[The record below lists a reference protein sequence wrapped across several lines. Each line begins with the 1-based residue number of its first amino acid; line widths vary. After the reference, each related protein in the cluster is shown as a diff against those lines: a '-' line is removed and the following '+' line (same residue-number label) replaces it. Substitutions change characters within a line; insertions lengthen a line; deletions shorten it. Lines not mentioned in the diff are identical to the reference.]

1 MIHIWLPTQHAA
13 LRLWQQT
20 TQTWQTADN
29 WQTLATLANLQTTQ
43 SAKLQACLYFPS
55 VSLLT
60 IQPTLS
66 ASQLNTLGDTGRRYL
81 FEDISIGSVEDLQV
95 KIQPTSTNS
104 ELPALFGL
112 HAADIHSWI
121 NAASLAGIEI
131 IALLPDFLLLPTID
145 PRIDTRMDTSIATST
160 NARATETRTAETRVT
175 PTTSAVYYQDAD
187 TQLLKLHTYH
197 GMAVSFLPLVL
208 TKLPMLETLYLTGFH
223 DETVAQQLTSMPN
236 LSIASSELLP
246 TPIKDPIRH
255 FFNFA
260 TIKGKTTLAPYA
272 KVIALVTVC
281 ALLTAFMVDALRWY
295 YYNQAQKQAA
305 ILLAQQYT
313 QWFPNEPL
321 SSKLTLQRQLS
332 GKLTTQQSATP
343 NVLQILSSIQ
353 PVLQQYQLTAKQLN
367 FQNNHLQLQLLS
379 SSADSLNKAVNDMVN
394 KGIKAKLGSVDA
406 AIPAAMSSNTAS
418 AVSSAVAPTSA
429 GSALA
434 MIDIELAD

>member
-20 TQTWQTADN
+20 TQTWQTADD

-66 ASQLNTLGDTGRRYL
+66 ASQLNALGDTGRRYL

-95 KIQPTSTNS
+95 KIQPTATNS

-121 NAASLAGIEI
+121 NAAALAGIEI
-131 IALLPDFLLLPTID
+131 VALVPDFLLLPTID
-145 PRIDTRMDTSIATST
+145 NRIDTRMDTSIAT
-160 NARATETRTAETRVT
+160 
-175 PTTSAVYYQDAD
+175 TSAVYYQDTD

-223 DETVAQQLTSMPN
+223 DETVIQQLASMPN
-236 LSIASSELLP
+236 LSVESSELLP
-246 TPIKDPIRH
+246 TPIKDPVRH

-272 KVIALVTVC
+272 KVIVLVSVC
-281 ALLTAFMVDALRWY
+281 ALLTTFAVDALRWY
-295 YYNQAQKQAA
+295 YYNQAQKQAST
-305 ILLAQQYT
+305 LLAQQYA

-321 SSKLTLQRQLS
+321 NSKLTLQRQLS

-343 NVLQILSSIQ
+343 NVLQTLSSIQ
-353 PVLQQYQLTAKQLN
+353 PILQQYQLTAKQLN

-379 SSADSLNKAVNDMVN
+379 SSNDSLNKAVNDMVN

-406 AIPAAMSSNTAS
+406 AMPAAMSSNTAS
-418 AVSSAVAPTSA
+418 AVSSAVVPNSA

>member
-20 TQTWQTADN
+20 TQTWQTADD

-55 VSLLT
+55 VNLLT
-60 IQPTLS
+60 IQPTLT
-66 ASQLNTLGDTGRRYL
+66 ASQLNALGDTGRRYL

-95 KIQPTSTNS
+95 KIQPAVTNS

-131 IALLPDFLLLPTID
+131 VALLPDFLLLPTID
-145 PRIDTRMDTSIATST
+145 TRIDTSMNT
-160 NARATETRTAETRVT
+160 RAIS
-175 PTTSAVYYQDAD
+175 TTSAVYYQDAD
-187 TQLLKLHTYH
+187 TQLLKLNTYH

-223 DETVAQQLTSMPN
+223 DETVAQQLASMPN
-236 LSIASSELLP
+236 LSIESSELLP
-246 TPIKDPIRH
+246 TPIKDPVRH

-272 KVIALVTVC
+272 KVIALITVC
-281 ALLTAFMVDALRWY
+281 ALLTAFVVDALRWY

-305 ILLAQQYT
+305 TLLAQQYA

-321 SSKLTLQRQLS
+321 NSKLTLQRQLS

-343 NVLQILSSIQ
+343 NVLQTLSSIQ

-406 AIPAAMSSNTAS
+406 AMPAAMPSNTAS

>member
-20 TQTWQTADN
+20 TQTWQTADD

-55 VSLLT
+55 VNLLT

-66 ASQLNTLGDTGRRYL
+66 ASQLNALGDTGRRYL

-95 KIQPTSTNS
+95 KIQPAVTNS

-131 IALLPDFLLLPTID
+131 VALVPDFLLLPTID
-145 PRIDTRMDTSIATST
+145 TSMNTRAI
-160 NARATETRTAETRVT
+160 
-175 PTTSAVYYQDAD
+175 PITSAVYYQDAD

-223 DETVAQQLTSMPN
+223 DETVAQQLASMPN
-236 LSIASSELLP
+236 LSIESSELLP
-246 TPIKDPIRH
+246 TPIKDPVRH

-281 ALLTAFMVDALRWY
+281 ALLTAFVVDALRWY

-305 ILLAQQYT
+305 TLLAQQYA

-332 GKLTTQQSATP
+332 GKLTTQQSVTP
-343 NVLQILSSIQ
+343 NVLQTLSSIQ

-434 MIDIELAD
+434 MIDIELAE

>member
-1 MIHIWLPTQHAA
+1 VIHIWLPTQHAA

-55 VSLLT
+55 VNLLT

-66 ASQLNTLGDTGRRYL
+66 ASQLNALGDAGRRYL

-95 KIQPTSTNS
+95 KIQPTATNS

-145 PRIDTRMDTSIATST
+145 NRIDTSMNTRD
-160 NARATETRTAETRVT
+160 TETRAT

-223 DETVAQQLTSMPN
+223 DETVAQQLASMPN
-236 LSIASSELLP
+236 LSIESSELLP
-246 TPIKDPIRH
+246 TPIKDPVRH

-281 ALLTAFMVDALRWY
+281 ALLTAFVVDALRWY

-305 ILLAQQYT
+305 TLLAQQYA

-321 SSKLTLQRQLS
+321 NSKLTLQRQLS

-343 NVLQILSSIQ
+343 NVLQTLSSIQ

-379 SSADSLNKAVNDMVN
+379 SSNDSLNKAVNDMVN

>member
-55 VSLLT
+55 VNLLT

-66 ASQLNTLGDTGRRYL
+66 ASQLNALGDAGRRYL

-95 KIQPTSTNS
+95 KIQPTTTNS

-131 IALLPDFLLLPTID
+131 IALVPDFLLLPTID
-145 PRIDTRMDTSIATST
+145 PRIDTSIATST
-160 NARATETRTAETRVT
+160 NAKATETRA
-175 PTTSAVYYQDAD
+175 TTSAVYYQDAD

-223 DETVAQQLTSMPN
+223 DETVAQQLASMPN
-236 LSIASSELLP
+236 LSIESSELLP
-246 TPIKDPIRH
+246 TPIKDPVRH

-281 ALLTAFMVDALRWY
+281 ALLTAFVVDALRWY

-305 ILLAQQYT
+305 TLLAQQYA

-321 SSKLTLQRQLS
+321 NSKLTLQRQLS

-343 NVLQILSSIQ
+343 NVLQTLSSIQ

-406 AIPAAMSSNTAS
+406 AMPAAMSSNTAS

>member
-20 TQTWQTADN
+20 TQTWQTADD

-55 VSLLT
+55 VNLLT
-60 IQPTLS
+60 IQPTLT
-66 ASQLNTLGDTGRRYL
+66 ASQLNALGDTGRRYL

-95 KIQPTSTNS
+95 KIQPTATNS

-145 PRIDTRMDTSIATST
+145 TKNIDTRIDTSIATST
-160 NARATETRTAETRVT
+160 NTKATETRA
-175 PTTSAVYYQDAD
+175 TTSAVYYQDAD

-208 TKLPMLETLYLTGFH
+208 TKLSMLETLYLTGFH
-223 DETVAQQLTSMPN
+223 DETVAQQLASMPN

-246 TPIKDPIRH
+246 TPIKDPVRH

-272 KVIALVTVC
+272 KVITLVTIC
-281 ALLTAFMVDALRWY
+281 ALLTAFAVDALRWY
-295 YYNQAQKQAA
+295 YYNQAQKQAST
-305 ILLAQQYT
+305 LLAQQYA

-343 NVLQILSSIQ
+343 SVLQTLSSIQ

>member
-20 TQTWQTADN
+20 TQTWQTADD

-66 ASQLNTLGDTGRRYL
+66 ASQLNALGDTGRRYL

-95 KIQPTSTNS
+95 KIQPTATNS

-121 NAASLAGIEI
+121 NAAALAGIEI
-131 IALLPDFLLLPTID
+131 VALLPDFLLLPTID
-145 PRIDTRMDTSIATST
+145 NRIDNRIDTSMNT
-160 NARATETRTAETRVT
+160 RAI
-175 PTTSAVYYQDAD
+175 PTTSAVYYQDTD

-223 DETVAQQLTSMPN
+223 DETVAQQLASMPN

-246 TPIKDPIRH
+246 TPIKDPVRH

-272 KVIALVTVC
+272 KVIALVSVC
-281 ALLTAFMVDALRWY
+281 ALITAFAVDALRWY

-305 ILLAQQYT
+305 TLLAQQYA

-321 SSKLTLQRQLS
+321 NSKLTLQRQLS

-343 NVLQILSSIQ
+343 NVLQTLSSIQ

-379 SSADSLNKAVNDMVN
+379 SSNDSLNKAVNDMVN

-418 AVSSAVAPTSA
+418 AVPSAVAPTSA

>member
-20 TQTWQTADN
+20 TQTWQTAGD

-66 ASQLNTLGDTGRRYL
+66 ASQLNALGDTGRRYL

-95 KIQPTSTNS
+95 KIQPTATNS

-131 IALLPDFLLLPTID
+131 IALVPDFLLLPTID
-145 PRIDTRMDTSIATST
+145 TRIDTKMDTRIATST
-160 NARATETRTAETRVT
+160 NTRATETRATETRA
-175 PTTSAVYYQDAD
+175 TTSAVYYQDAD

-208 TKLPMLETLYLTGFH
+208 TKLPMLETLYLMGFH
-223 DETVAQQLTSMPN
+223 DETVAQQLASMPN

-246 TPIKDPIRH
+246 TPIKDPVRH

-272 KVIALVTVC
+272 KVITLVTIC
-281 ALLTAFMVDALRWY
+281 ALLTAFVVDALRWY

-305 ILLAQQYT
+305 TLLAQQYA

-343 NVLQILSSIQ
+343 SVLQTLSSIQ

-406 AIPAAMSSNTAS
+406 AMPAAMSSNTAS

>member
-20 TQTWQTADN
+20 TQTWQTADD

-55 VSLLT
+55 VNLLT
-60 IQPTLS
+60 IQPTLT
-66 ASQLNTLGDTGRRYL
+66 ASQLNALGDTGRRYL

-95 KIQPTSTNS
+95 KIQPTTTNS

-131 IALLPDFLLLPTID
+131 IALVPDFLLLPTID
-145 PRIDTRMDTSIATST
+145 PRIDTSIATST
-160 NARATETRTAETRVT
+160 NAKATETRA
-175 PTTSAVYYQDAD
+175 TTSAVYYQDAD

-223 DETVAQQLTSMPN
+223 DETVAQQLASMPN

-246 TPIKDPIRH
+246 TPIKDPVRH

-281 ALLTAFMVDALRWY
+281 ALLTAFVVDALRWY

-305 ILLAQQYT
+305 TLLAQQYA

-343 NVLQILSSIQ
+343 SVLETLSSIQ

-379 SSADSLNKAVNDMVN
+379 SSNDSLNKAVNDMVN

-429 GSALA
+429 GSTLA
-434 MIDIELAD
+434 MIDIELAE

>member
-20 TQTWQTADN
+20 TQTWQTADD

-66 ASQLNTLGDTGRRYL
+66 ASQLNALGDTGRRYL

-95 KIQPTSTNS
+95 KIQPTVSNS

-131 IALLPDFLLLPTID
+131 VALLPDFLLLPTID
-145 PRIDTRMDTSIATST
+145 TRIDTRIDTSIATST
-160 NARATETRTAETRVT
+160 NTKVIETRAT

-223 DETVAQQLTSMPN
+223 DETVAQQLASMPN
-236 LSIASSELLP
+236 LSIESSELLP
-246 TPIKDPIRH
+246 TPIKDPVRH

-272 KVIALVTVC
+272 KVIALVIVC
-281 ALLTAFMVDALRWY
+281 ALLTAFVVDALRWY

-305 ILLAQQYT
+305 TLLAQQYA

-343 NVLQILSSIQ
+343 SVLQILSSIQ

-406 AIPAAMSSNTAS
+406 AIPAAMPSNTAS
-418 AVSSAVAPTSA
+418 AVSSAVAPTST

>member
-20 TQTWQTADN
+20 TQTWQTADD

-66 ASQLNTLGDTGRRYL
+66 ASQLNALGDTGRRYL

-95 KIQPTSTNS
+95 KIQPTVSNS

-112 HAADIHSWI
+112 HAADVHSWI

-131 IALLPDFLLLPTID
+131 VALLPDFLLLPTID
-145 PRIDTRMDTSIATST
+145 TKNIDTRIDTSIATST
-160 NARATETRTAETRVT
+160 NTKVTETRA
-175 PTTSAVYYQDAD
+175 TTSAVYYQDAD

-223 DETVAQQLTSMPN
+223 DETIAQQLASMPN
-236 LSIASSELLP
+236 LSIAPSELLP
-246 TPIKDPIRH
+246 TPIKDPVRH

-281 ALLTAFMVDALRWY
+281 ALLTAFVVDALRWY

-305 ILLAQQYT
+305 TLLAQQYA

-343 NVLQILSSIQ
+343 SVLQTLSSIQ

-406 AIPAAMSSNTAS
+406 AMPAAMSSNTAGAASS
-418 AVSSAVAPTSA
+418 AVAVAPTSA

-434 MIDIELAD
+434 MIDIELVD

>member
-20 TQTWQTADN
+20 TQTWQTADD

-66 ASQLNTLGDTGRRYL
+66 ASQLNALGDTGRRYL

-95 KIQPTSTNS
+95 KIQPTATNS

-145 PRIDTRMDTSIATST
+145 TRIDTSIATST
-160 NARATETRTAETRVT
+160 NTKATETRA
-175 PTTSAVYYQDAD
+175 TTSAVYYQDAD

-223 DETVAQQLTSMPN
+223 DETVAQQLASMPN
-236 LSIASSELLP
+236 LSIESSELLP
-246 TPIKDPIRH
+246 TPIKDPVRH

-272 KVIALVTVC
+272 KVITLVTIC
-281 ALLTAFMVDALRWY
+281 ALLTAFVVDALRWY
-295 YYNQAQKQAA
+295 YYNQAQKQAST
-305 ILLAQQYT
+305 LLAQQYA

-343 NVLQILSSIQ
+343 NVLQTLSSIQ
-353 PVLQQYQLTAKQLN
+353 PVLQQYQLTAKQLS

-379 SSADSLNKAVNDMVN
+379 SSTDSLNKAVNDMVN

-406 AIPAAMSSNTAS
+406 AIPTAMSSNTAS
-418 AVSSAVAPTSA
+418 AVSSAVALTSA

>member
-55 VSLLT
+55 VNLLT
-60 IQPTLS
+60 IQPTLT
-66 ASQLNTLGDTGRRYL
+66 ASQLNALGDTGRRYL

-95 KIQPTSTNS
+95 KIQPAVTNS

-121 NAASLAGIEI
+121 NAASLAGIET
-131 IALLPDFLLLPTID
+131 IALVPDFLLLPSI
-145 PRIDTRMDTSIATST
+145 DTSINTST
-160 NARATETRTAETRVT
+160 NMRNAETRAT

-208 TKLPMLETLYLTGFH
+208 TKLPMLETLYLTGLH
-223 DETVAQQLTSMPN
+223 DETVAQQLASMPN

-246 TPIKDPIRH
+246 TPIKDPVRH

-281 ALLTAFMVDALRWY
+281 ALLTAFVVDALRWY

-305 ILLAQQYT
+305 TLLAQQYA

-332 GKLTTQQSATP
+332 SKLTTQQSATP
-343 NVLQILSSIQ
+343 NLLQTLSSIQ

-406 AIPAAMSSNTAS
+406 AMPAAMSSNTAS

>member
-20 TQTWQTADN
+20 TQTWQTADD

-66 ASQLNTLGDTGRRYL
+66 ASQLNALGDTGRRYL

-95 KIQPTSTNS
+95 KIQPTATNS

-121 NAASLAGIEI
+121 NAAALAGIEI
-131 IALLPDFLLLPTID
+131 VALLPDFLLLPTID
-145 PRIDTRMDTSIATST
+145 NRIDTRIDTSMNT
-160 NARATETRTAETRVT
+160 TAI
-175 PTTSAVYYQDAD
+175 PTTSAVYYQDTD

-223 DETVAQQLTSMPN
+223 DETVIQQLASMPN
-236 LSIASSELLP
+236 LSVESSELLP
-246 TPIKDPIRH
+246 TPIKDPVRH

-272 KVIALVTVC
+272 KVIVLVSVC
-281 ALLTAFMVDALRWY
+281 ALLTTFAVDALRWY

-305 ILLAQQYT
+305 TLLAQQYA

-321 SSKLTLQRQLS
+321 NSKLTLQRQLS

-343 NVLQILSSIQ
+343 NVLQTLSSIQ
-353 PVLQQYQLTAKQLN
+353 PILQQYQLTAKQLN

-379 SSADSLNKAVNDMVN
+379 SSNDSLNKAVNDMVN

-406 AIPAAMSSNTAS
+406 AMPAAMSSNTAS
-418 AVSSAVAPTSA
+418 AVSSAVAPNSA

>member
-20 TQTWQTADN
+20 TQTWQSADD

-55 VSLLT
+55 VNLLT
-60 IQPTLS
+60 IQPTLT
-66 ASQLNTLGDTGRRYL
+66 ASQLNALGDTGRRYL

-95 KIQPTSTNS
+95 KIQPTVSNS

-112 HAADIHSWI
+112 HAADVHSWI

-131 IALLPDFLLLPTID
+131 VALLPDFLLLPTID
-145 PRIDTRMDTSIATST
+145 TRIDTSIATST
-160 NARATETRTAETRVT
+160 NTKVTETRA
-175 PTTSAVYYQDAD
+175 TTSAVYYQDAD

-223 DETVAQQLTSMPN
+223 DETVAQQLASMPN
-236 LSIASSELLP
+236 LSIESSELLP
-246 TPIKDPIRH
+246 TPIKDPVRH

-281 ALLTAFMVDALRWY
+281 ALLTAFVVDALRWY

-305 ILLAQQYT
+305 TLLAQQYA

-343 NVLQILSSIQ
+343 NVLQTLSSIQ

-406 AIPAAMSSNTAS
+406 AIPAAMSSNTAG

-434 MIDIELAD
+434 MIDIELVD

>member
-20 TQTWQTADN
+20 TQTWQTADD

-66 ASQLNTLGDTGRRYL
+66 ASQLNALGDTGRRYL

-95 KIQPTSTNS
+95 KIQPTATNS

-112 HAADIHSWI
+112 HAADMHSWI
-121 NAASLAGIEI
+121 NAAALAGIEI
-131 IALLPDFLLLPTID
+131 VALLPDFLLLPTID
-145 PRIDTRMDTSIATST
+145 NRIDTSMNT
-160 NARATETRTAETRVT
+160 RAI
-175 PTTSAVYYQDAD
+175 PTTSAVYYQDTD

-208 TKLPMLETLYLTGFH
+208 TKLSMLETLYLTGFH
-223 DETVAQQLTSMPN
+223 DETVIQQLASMPN
-236 LSIASSELLP
+236 LSVESSELLP
-246 TPIKDPIRH
+246 TPIKDPVRH

-272 KVIALVTVC
+272 KVIALVSVC
-281 ALLTAFMVDALRWY
+281 ALLTAFVVDALRWY

-305 ILLAQQYT
+305 TLLAQQYA

-321 SSKLTLQRQLS
+321 NSKLTLQRQLS

-343 NVLQILSSIQ
+343 NVLQTLSSIQ

-379 SSADSLNKAVNDMVN
+379 SSNDSLNKAVNDMVN

-418 AVSSAVAPTSA
+418 AFSSAVAPTSA

>member
-20 TQTWQTADN
+20 TQTWQTADD

-55 VSLLT
+55 VNLLT

-66 ASQLNTLGDTGRRYL
+66 ASQLNALGDTGRRYL

-95 KIQPTSTNS
+95 KIQPTATNS

-112 HAADIHSWI
+112 HAADVHSWI
-121 NAASLAGIEI
+121 NAAALAGIEI
-131 IALLPDFLLLPTID
+131 VALVPDFLLLPTID
-145 PRIDTRMDTSIATST
+145 NRIDTSMNT
-160 NARATETRTAETRVT
+160 RAI
-175 PTTSAVYYQDAD
+175 PTTSAVYYQDTD

-223 DETVAQQLTSMPN
+223 DETVAQQLASMPN

-246 TPIKDPIRH
+246 TPIQDPVRH

-272 KVIALVTVC
+272 KVIALVSVC
-281 ALLTAFMVDALRWY
+281 ALLTAFAVDALRWY
-295 YYNQAQKQAA
+295 YYNQAQKQAST
-305 ILLAQQYT
+305 LLAQQYA

-343 NVLQILSSIQ
+343 NLLQTLSSIQ

-406 AIPAAMSSNTAS
+406 AMPAAMSSNTAS
-418 AVSSAVAPTSA
+418 AVSSALAPTSA

>member
-20 TQTWQTADN
+20 TQTWQTADD
-29 WQTLATLANLQTTQ
+29 WQTLATLANPQTTQ

-66 ASQLNTLGDTGRRYL
+66 ASQLNALGDTGRRYL

-95 KIQPTSTNS
+95 KIQPTATNS

-145 PRIDTRMDTSIATST
+145 TRIDTSIATST
-160 NARATETRTAETRVT
+160 NTKATETRA
-175 PTTSAVYYQDAD
+175 TTSAVYYQDAD

-223 DETVAQQLTSMPN
+223 DETVAQQLASMPN

-246 TPIKDPIRH
+246 TPIKDPVRH

-272 KVIALVTVC
+272 KVIALVSVC
-281 ALLTAFMVDALRWY
+281 ALLTAFAVDALRWY
-295 YYNQAQKQAA
+295 YYNQAQKQAST
-305 ILLAQQYT
+305 LLAQQYA

-343 NVLQILSSIQ
+343 NVLQTLSSIQ
-353 PVLQQYQLTAKQLN
+353 PVLQQYQLTAKQLS

-379 SSADSLNKAVNDMVN
+379 SSTDSLNKAVNDMVN

-406 AIPAAMSSNTAS
+406 AIPTAMSSNTAS
-418 AVSSAVAPTSA
+418 AVSSAVALTSA

>member
-20 TQTWQTADN
+20 TQTWQTADD

-55 VSLLT
+55 VNLLT

-66 ASQLNTLGDTGRRYL
+66 ASQLNALGDTGRRYL

-95 KIQPTSTNS
+95 KIQPTATNS

-112 HAADIHSWI
+112 HAADMHSWI
-121 NAASLAGIEI
+121 NAAALAGIEI
-131 IALLPDFLLLPTID
+131 VALLPDFLLLPTID
-145 PRIDTRMDTSIATST
+145 TSMNTRAI
-160 NARATETRTAETRVT
+160 

-223 DETVAQQLTSMPN
+223 DETVAQQLASMPN

-246 TPIKDPIRH
+246 TPIKDPVRH

-281 ALLTAFMVDALRWY
+281 ALLTAFVVDALRWY

-305 ILLAQQYT
+305 TLLAQQYA

-321 SSKLTLQRQLS
+321 SSKLTLRRQLS

-343 NVLQILSSIQ
+343 SVLQTLSSIQ

-406 AIPAAMSSNTAS
+406 AIPAAMPSNTAS
-418 AVSSAVAPTSA
+418 AVSSAVAPTST

>member
-20 TQTWQTADN
+20 TQTWQTADD

-55 VSLLT
+55 VNLLT
-60 IQPTLS
+60 IQPTLT
-66 ASQLNTLGDTGRRYL
+66 ASQLNALGDTGRRYL

-95 KIQPTSTNS
+95 KIQPAVTNS

-131 IALLPDFLLLPTID
+131 IALVPDFLLLPTID
-145 PRIDTRMDTSIATST
+145 TRIDTKMDTRIATST
-160 NARATETRTAETRVT
+160 NTRATETRA
-175 PTTSAVYYQDAD
+175 TTSAVYYQDAD

-208 TKLPMLETLYLTGFH
+208 TKLPMLETLYLMGFH
-223 DETVAQQLTSMPN
+223 DETVAQQLASMPN

-246 TPIKDPIRH
+246 TPIKDPVRH

-272 KVIALVTVC
+272 KVIALITVC

-343 NVLQILSSIQ
+343 NLLQTLSSIQ

-429 GSALA
+429 GSTLA
-434 MIDIELAD
+434 MIDIELAE

>member
-55 VSLLT
+55 VNLLT

-66 ASQLNTLGDTGRRYL
+66 ASQLNALGDAGRRYL

-95 KIQPTSTNS
+95 KIQPTTTNS

-145 PRIDTRMDTSIATST
+145 NRIDTSMNTRD
-160 NARATETRTAETRVT
+160 TETRAT

-223 DETVAQQLTSMPN
+223 DKTVAQQLASMPN
-236 LSIASSELLP
+236 LSIGSSELLP
-246 TPIKDPIRH
+246 TPIKDPVRH

-281 ALLTAFMVDALRWY
+281 ALLTAFVVDALRWY

-305 ILLAQQYT
+305 TLLAQQYA

-343 NVLQILSSIQ
+343 SVLQTLSSIQ

-379 SSADSLNKAVNDMVN
+379 SSADSLSKAVNEMVN

-406 AIPAAMSSNTAS
+406 AMPAAMSSNTAS
-418 AVSSAVAPTSA
+418 AVSSALAPTSA

-434 MIDIELAD
+434 MIDIELAE

>member
-1 MIHIWLPTQHAA
+1 VIHIWLPTQHAA

-20 TQTWQTADN
+20 TQTWQAADD

-43 SAKLQACLYFPS
+43 SAKLQACLYFSS

-60 IQPTLS
+60 IQPTLT
-66 ASQLNTLGDTGRRYL
+66 ASQLNALGDTGRRYL

-95 KIQPTSTNS
+95 KIQPAVSNS

-131 IALLPDFLLLPTID
+131 VALLPDFLLLPTID
-145 PRIDTRMDTSIATST
+145 TSI
-160 NARATETRTAETRVT
+160 NNRAIS
-175 PTTSAVYYQDAD
+175 TTSAVYYQDAD

-208 TKLPMLETLYLTGFH
+208 TKLPMLETLYLTGSD
-223 DETVAQQLTSMPN
+223 DETVAQQLASMPN
-236 LSIASSELLP
+236 LSIESSELLP
-246 TPIKDPIRH
+246 TPIKDPVRH

-281 ALLTAFMVDALRWY
+281 ALLTAFVVDALRWY

-305 ILLAQQYT
+305 TLLAQQYA

-343 NVLQILSSIQ
+343 NLLQTLSSIQ

>member
-20 TQTWQTADN
+20 TQTWQTADD

-66 ASQLNTLGDTGRRYL
+66 ASQLNALGDTGRRYL

-95 KIQPTSTNS
+95 KIQPTATNS

-112 HAADIHSWI
+112 HAADMHSWI
-121 NAASLAGIEI
+121 NAAALAGIEI
-131 IALLPDFLLLPTID
+131 VALLPDFLLLPTID
-145 PRIDTRMDTSIATST
+145 NRIDTSMNT
-160 NARATETRTAETRVT
+160 RAI
-175 PTTSAVYYQDAD
+175 PTTSAVYYQDTE

-223 DETVAQQLTSMPN
+223 DETVIQQLASMPN
-236 LSIASSELLP
+236 LSVESSELLP
-246 TPIKDPIRH
+246 TPIKDPVRH

-260 TIKGKTTLAPYA
+260 TVKGKTTLAPYT
-272 KVIALVTVC
+272 KVIVLVSVC
-281 ALLTAFMVDALRWY
+281 ALLTAFAVDALRWY

-305 ILLAQQYT
+305 TLLAQQYA

-321 SSKLTLQRQLS
+321 NSKLTLQRQLS

-343 NVLQILSSIQ
+343 NVLQTLSSIQ

-379 SSADSLNKAVNDMVN
+379 SSNDSLNKAVNDMVN

-418 AVSSAVAPTSA
+418 AVSSAVAPNSA

>member
-95 KIQPTSTNS
+95 KIQPTATNS

-131 IALLPDFLLLPTID
+131 VALLPDFLLLPTID
-145 PRIDTRMDTSIATST
+145 TSMNTRAIS
-160 NARATETRTAETRVT
+160 
-175 PTTSAVYYQDAD
+175 TTSAVYYQDAD

-223 DETVAQQLTSMPN
+223 DETVAQQLASMPN

-246 TPIKDPIRH
+246 TPIKDPVRH

-272 KVIALVTVC
+272 KVIALITVC

-305 ILLAQQYT
+305 TLLAQQYA

-343 NVLQILSSIQ
+343 NVLQTLSSIQ

-434 MIDIELAD
+434 MIDIELAE

>member
-20 TQTWQTADN
+20 TQTWQTADD
-29 WQTLATLANLQTTQ
+29 WQTLATLANLQTIQ

-66 ASQLNTLGDTGRRYL
+66 ASQLNALGDTGRRYL

-95 KIQPTSTNS
+95 KIQPTATNS

-131 IALLPDFLLLPTID
+131 VALVPDFLLLPTID
-145 PRIDTRMDTSIATST
+145 TSMNTRAI
-160 NARATETRTAETRVT
+160 

-223 DETVAQQLTSMPN
+223 DEIVAQQLARMPN
-236 LSIASSELLP
+236 LSIVSSELLP
-246 TPIKDPIRH
+246 TPIKDPVRH

-272 KVIALVTVC
+272 KVIALVSVC
-281 ALLTAFMVDALRWY
+281 ALLTAFVVDALRWY
-295 YYNQAQKQAA
+295 YYHQAQKQAST
-305 ILLAQQYT
+305 LLAQQYA

-343 NVLQILSSIQ
+343 NLLHTLSSVQ

-379 SSADSLNKAVNDMVN
+379 SSNDSLNKAVNEMVN

-406 AIPAAMSSNTAS
+406 AMPAAISSNTAS

-434 MIDIELAD
+434 MIDIALAD

>member
-20 TQTWQTADN
+20 TQTWQTADD

-66 ASQLNTLGDTGRRYL
+66 ASQLNALGDTGRRYL

-95 KIQPTSTNS
+95 KIQPTATNS

-145 PRIDTRMDTSIATST
+145 TRIDTSIATST
-160 NARATETRTAETRVT
+160 NTKATETRA
-175 PTTSAVYYQDAD
+175 TTSAVYYQDAD

-223 DETVAQQLTSMPN
+223 DETVAQQLASMPN
-236 LSIASSELLP
+236 LSIESSELLP
-246 TPIKDPIRH
+246 TPIKDPVRH

-272 KVIALVTVC
+272 KVIVLVSVC
-281 ALLTAFMVDALRWY
+281 ALLTTFAVDALRWY
-295 YYNQAQKQAA
+295 YYNQAQKQAST
-305 ILLAQQYT
+305 LLAQQYA

-343 NVLQILSSIQ
+343 NVLQTLSSIQ
-353 PVLQQYQLTAKQLN
+353 PVLQQYQLTAKQLS

-379 SSADSLNKAVNDMVN
+379 SSTDSLNKAVNDMVN

-406 AIPAAMSSNTAS
+406 AIPTAMSSNTAS
-418 AVSSAVAPTSA
+418 AVSSAVALTSA

>member
-20 TQTWQTADN
+20 TQTWQTADD

-66 ASQLNTLGDTGRRYL
+66 ASQLNALGDTGRRYL

-95 KIQPTSTNS
+95 KIQPTVTNS

-145 PRIDTRMDTSIATST
+145 TRIDTSIATST
-160 NARATETRTAETRVT
+160 NTKATETRA
-175 PTTSAVYYQDAD
+175 TTSAVYYQDAD

-223 DETVAQQLTSMPN
+223 DETVAQQLASMPN

-246 TPIKDPIRH
+246 TPIKDPVRH

-272 KVIALVTVC
+272 KVIALVSVC
-281 ALLTAFMVDALRWY
+281 ALLTAFAVDALRWY
-295 YYNQAQKQAA
+295 YYNQAQKQAST
-305 ILLAQQYT
+305 LLAQQYA

-343 NVLQILSSIQ
+343 NVLQTLSSIQ

-406 AIPAAMSSNTAS
+406 AMPAAMSSNTAS

>member
-20 TQTWQTADN
+20 TQTWQTADD

-55 VSLLT
+55 VNLLT

-66 ASQLNTLGDTGRRYL
+66 ASQLNALGDTGRRYL

-95 KIQPTSTNS
+95 KIQPTATNS

-121 NAASLAGIEI
+121 NAAALAGIEI
-131 IALLPDFLLLPTID
+131 VALVPDFLLLPTID
-145 PRIDTRMDTSIATST
+145 NRIDTRMDTSIAT
-160 NARATETRTAETRVT
+160 
-175 PTTSAVYYQDAD
+175 TSAVYYQDTD

-223 DETVAQQLTSMPN
+223 DETVIQQLASMPN
-236 LSIASSELLP
+236 LSVESSELLP
-246 TPIKDPIRH
+246 TPIKDPVRH

-260 TIKGKTTLAPYA
+260 TIKGKTTLAPYT
-272 KVIALVTVC
+272 KVIVLVSVC
-281 ALLTAFMVDALRWY
+281 ALLTTFAVDALRWY

-305 ILLAQQYT
+305 TLLAQQYA

-343 NVLQILSSIQ
+343 NVLQTLSSIQ
-353 PVLQQYQLTAKQLN
+353 PILQQYQLTAKQLN

-379 SSADSLNKAVNDMVN
+379 SSNDSLNKAVNDMVN

-406 AIPAAMSSNTAS
+406 AMPAAMSSNTAS
-418 AVSSAVAPTSA
+418 AVSSAVAPNSA

>member
-20 TQTWQTADN
+20 TQTWQTADD

-95 KIQPTSTNS
+95 KIQPTVSNS

-145 PRIDTRMDTSIATST
+145 TRIDTSIATST
-160 NARATETRTAETRVT
+160 NTKATETRA
-175 PTTSAVYYQDAD
+175 TTSAVYYQDAD

-223 DETVAQQLTSMPN
+223 DETVAQQLASMPN
-236 LSIASSELLP
+236 LSIESSELLP
-246 TPIKDPIRH
+246 TPIKDPVRH

-272 KVIALVTVC
+272 KVIALVSVC
-281 ALLTAFMVDALRWY
+281 ALLTAFAVDALRWY
-295 YYNQAQKQAA
+295 YYNQAQKQAST
-305 ILLAQQYT
+305 LLAQQYA

-343 NVLQILSSIQ
+343 NVLQTLSSIQ
-353 PVLQQYQLTAKQLN
+353 PVLQQYQLTAKQLS

-379 SSADSLNKAVNDMVN
+379 SSTDSLNKAVNDMVN

-406 AIPAAMSSNTAS
+406 AIPTAMSSNTAS
-418 AVSSAVAPTSA
+418 AVSSAVALTSA

>member
-20 TQTWQTADN
+20 TQTWQTADD

-55 VSLLT
+55 VNLLT
-60 IQPTLS
+60 IQPTLT
-66 ASQLNTLGDTGRRYL
+66 ASQLNALGDTGRRYL

-95 KIQPTSTNS
+95 KIQPTATNS

-121 NAASLAGIEI
+121 NAASLAGIELV
-131 IALLPDFLLLPTID
+131 ALVPDFLLLPTID
-145 PRIDTRMDTSIATST
+145 VRIDTRAI
-160 NARATETRTAETRVT
+160 

-223 DETVAQQLTSMPN
+223 DETVAQQLASMPN

-246 TPIKDPIRH
+246 TPIKDPLRH

-272 KVIALVTVC
+272 KVIAIVTVC
-281 ALLTAFMVDALRWY
+281 ALLTSFVVDALRWY

-305 ILLAQQYT
+305 TLLAQQYA

-343 NVLQILSSIQ
+343 NLLQTLSSIQ

-379 SSADSLNKAVNDMVN
+379 SSSDSLNKAINDMVN

-406 AIPAAMSSNTAS
+406 AMPAAMPSNTAS
-418 AVSSAVAPTSA
+418 AVSSAVAPNSA

>member
-20 TQTWQTADN
+20 TQTWQTADD

-66 ASQLNTLGDTGRRYL
+66 ASQLNALGDTGRRYL

-95 KIQPTSTNS
+95 KIQPTATNS

-145 PRIDTRMDTSIATST
+145 TRIDTSMNT
-160 NARATETRTAETRVT
+160 RAIS
-175 PTTSAVYYQDAD
+175 TTSAVYYQDAD
-187 TQLLKLHTYH
+187 TRLLKLHTYH

-223 DETVAQQLTSMPN
+223 DETVAQQLASMPN
-236 LSIASSELLP
+236 LSIESSELLP
-246 TPIKDPIRH
+246 TPIKDPVRH

-295 YYNQAQKQAA
+295 YYDQAQKQAA
-305 ILLAQQYT
+305 TLLAQQYA
-313 QWFPNEPL
+313 QWFPNEL
-321 SSKLTLQRQLS
+321 LNSKLTLQRQLS

-343 NVLQILSSIQ
+343 NLLQTLSSIQ
-353 PVLQQYQLTAKQLN
+353 PILQQYQLTAKQLN

-406 AIPAAMSSNTAS
+406 AMSYNTAS
-418 AVSSAVAPTSA
+418 AVSSAVAPTST

>member
-1 MIHIWLPTQHAA
+1 VIHIWLPTQHAA

-20 TQTWQTADN
+20 TQTWQTADD

-66 ASQLNTLGDTGRRYL
+66 ASQLNALGDTGRRYL

-95 KIQPTSTNS
+95 KIQPTATNS

-145 PRIDTRMDTSIATST
+145 NRIDTRIDTSIATST
-160 NARATETRTAETRVT
+160 NTKATETRA
-175 PTTSAVYYQDAD
+175 TTSAVYYQDAD

-223 DETVAQQLTSMPN
+223 DETVAQQLASMPN

-246 TPIKDPIRH
+246 TPIKDPVRH

-272 KVIALVTVC
+272 KVIALVSVC
-281 ALLTAFMVDALRWY
+281 ALLTAFAVDALRWY
-295 YYNQAQKQAA
+295 YYNQAQKQAST
-305 ILLAQQYT
+305 LLAQQYA

-343 NVLQILSSIQ
+343 NVLQTLSSIQ
-353 PVLQQYQLTAKQLN
+353 PVLQQYQLTAKQLS

-379 SSADSLNKAVNDMVN
+379 SSTDSLNKAVNDMVN

-406 AIPAAMSSNTAS
+406 AIPTAMSSNTAS
-418 AVSSAVAPTSA
+418 AVSSAVALTSA

>member
-20 TQTWQTADN
+20 TQTWQTADD

-66 ASQLNTLGDTGRRYL
+66 ASQLNALGDTGRRYL

-95 KIQPTSTNS
+95 KIQPTATNS

-131 IALLPDFLLLPTID
+131 VALLPDFLLLPTID
-145 PRIDTRMDTSIATST
+145 NRIDTSMNT
-160 NARATETRTAETRVT
+160 RAI
-175 PTTSAVYYQDAD
+175 PTTSAVYYQDTD

-223 DETVAQQLTSMPN
+223 DETVIQQLASMPN
-236 LSIASSELLP
+236 LSVESSELLP
-246 TPIKDPIRH
+246 TPIKDPVRH

-272 KVIALVTVC
+272 KVIVLVSVC
-281 ALLTAFMVDALRWY
+281 ALLTTFAVDALRWY

-305 ILLAQQYT
+305 TLLAQQYA

-321 SSKLTLQRQLS
+321 NSKLTLQRQLS

-343 NVLQILSSIQ
+343 NVLQTLSSIQ
-353 PVLQQYQLTAKQLN
+353 PILQQYQLTAKQLN

-379 SSADSLNKAVNDMVN
+379 SSNDSLNKAVNDMVN

-406 AIPAAMSSNTAS
+406 AMPAAMSSNTAS
-418 AVSSAVAPTSA
+418 AVSSAVAPNSA

>member
-1 MIHIWLPTQHAA
+1 MIHIWLPTQHSA

-20 TQTWQTADN
+20 TQTWQTADD

-55 VSLLT
+55 VNLLT
-60 IQPTLS
+60 IQPTLT
-66 ASQLNTLGDTGRRYL
+66 ASQLNALGDTGRRYL
-81 FEDISIGSVEDLQV
+81 FEDISIGSIEDLQV
-95 KIQPTSTNS
+95 KIQPAVSNS

-145 PRIDTRMDTSIATST
+145 TSMNTRAI
-160 NARATETRTAETRVT
+160 

-223 DETVAQQLTSMPN
+223 DETVAQQLASMPN
-236 LSIASSELLP
+236 LSIESSELLP
-246 TPIKDPIRH
+246 TPIKDPVRH

-281 ALLTAFMVDALRWY
+281 ALLTAFVVDALRWY

-305 ILLAQQYT
+305 TLLAQQYA

-321 SSKLTLQRQLS
+321 SSKLTLRRQLS

-343 NVLQILSSIQ
+343 SVLQTLSSIQ

-406 AIPAAMSSNTAS
+406 AIPAAMSSNTAG

-434 MIDIELAD
+434 MIDIELVD

>member
-20 TQTWQTADN
+20 TQTWQTADD

-66 ASQLNTLGDTGRRYL
+66 ASQLNALGDTGRRYL

-95 KIQPTSTNS
+95 KIQPTATNS

-131 IALLPDFLLLPTID
+131 VALVPDFLLLPTID
-145 PRIDTRMDTSIATST
+145 TRIDNTNTRD
-160 NARATETRTAETRVT
+160 TETRAT

-223 DETVAQQLTSMPN
+223 DETVAQQLASMPN
-236 LSIASSELLP
+236 LSIESSELLP
-246 TPIKDPIRH
+246 TPIKDPVRH

-281 ALLTAFMVDALRWY
+281 ALLTAFVVDALRWY

-305 ILLAQQYT
+305 TLLAQQYA

-343 NVLQILSSIQ
+343 NVLQTLSSIQ

-367 FQNNHLQLQLLS
+367 FQNNRLQLQLLS

-429 GSALA
+429 GSTLA
-434 MIDIELAD
+434 MIDIELAE

>member
-95 KIQPTSTNS
+95 KIQPTATNS

-131 IALLPDFLLLPTID
+131 VALLPDFLLLPTID
-145 PRIDTRMDTSIATST
+145 TRIDTSMNT
-160 NARATETRTAETRVT
+160 RAIS
-175 PTTSAVYYQDAD
+175 TTSAVYYQDAD
-187 TQLLKLHTYH
+187 TQLLKLNTYH

-223 DETVAQQLTSMPN
+223 DETVAQQLASMPN

-379 SSADSLNKAVNDMVN
+379 SSNDSLNKAVNDMVN

-429 GSALA
+429 GSTLA

>member
-20 TQTWQTADN
+20 TQTWQTADD

-55 VSLLT
+55 VNLLT
-60 IQPTLS
+60 IQPTLT
-66 ASQLNTLGDTGRRYL
+66 ASQLNALGDTGRRYL

-95 KIQPTSTNS
+95 KIQPAVTNN

-131 IALLPDFLLLPTID
+131 IALVPDFLLLPTID
-145 PRIDTRMDTSIATST
+145 TRIDTKMDIRIATST
-160 NARATETRTAETRVT
+160 NTRATETRA
-175 PTTSAVYYQDAD
+175 TTSAVYYQDAD

-223 DETVAQQLTSMPN
+223 DETVAQQLASMPN
-236 LSIASSELLP
+236 LSIESSELLP
-246 TPIKDPIRH
+246 TPIKDPVRH

-272 KVIALVTVC
+272 KVIALITVC

-343 NVLQILSSIQ
+343 NLLQILSSIQ

-429 GSALA
+429 GSTLA

>member
-20 TQTWQTADN
+20 TQTWQTADD

-66 ASQLNTLGDTGRRYL
+66 ASQLNALGDTGRRYL

-95 KIQPTSTNS
+95 KIQPTVSNS

-112 HAADIHSWI
+112 HAADVHSWI

-131 IALLPDFLLLPTID
+131 VALLPDFLLLPTID
-145 PRIDTRMDTSIATST
+145 TRIDTSIATST
-160 NARATETRTAETRVT
+160 NAKATETRA
-175 PTTSAVYYQDAD
+175 TTSAVYYQDAD

-223 DETVAQQLTSMPN
+223 DETVAQQLASMPN
-236 LSIASSELLP
+236 LSIESSELLP
-246 TPIKDPIRH
+246 TPIKDPVRH

-272 KVIALVTVC
+272 KVIVLVTVC
-281 ALLTAFMVDALRWY
+281 ALLTAFVVDALRWY

-305 ILLAQQYT
+305 TLLAQQYA

-343 NVLQILSSIQ
+343 NVLQTLSSIQ

-379 SSADSLNKAVNDMVN
+379 SSNDSLNKAVNDMVN

-429 GSALA
+429 GTALA

>member
-20 TQTWQTADN
+20 TQTWQTADD

-66 ASQLNTLGDTGRRYL
+66 ASQLNALGDTGRRYL

-95 KIQPTSTNS
+95 KIQPVVSNS

-112 HAADIHSWI
+112 HAADVHSWI
-121 NAASLAGIEI
+121 NAAALAGIEI
-131 IALLPDFLLLPTID
+131 VALLPDFLLLPTID
-145 PRIDTRMDTSIATST
+145 NRIDTRMDTSIAT
-160 NARATETRTAETRVT
+160 
-175 PTTSAVYYQDAD
+175 TSAVYYQDTD

-223 DETVAQQLTSMPN
+223 DETVIQQLASMPN
-236 LSIASSELLP
+236 LSVESSELLP
-246 TPIKDPIRH
+246 TPIKDPVRH

-272 KVIALVTVC
+272 KVIVLVSVC
-281 ALLTAFMVDALRWY
+281 ALLTTFAVDALRWY
-295 YYNQAQKQAA
+295 YYNQAQKQAST
-305 ILLAQQYT
+305 LLAQQYA

-321 SSKLTLQRQLS
+321 NSKLTLQRQLS

-343 NVLQILSSIQ
+343 NVLQTLSSIQ

-379 SSADSLNKAVNDMVN
+379 SSNDSLNKAVNDMVN

-406 AIPAAMSSNTAS
+406 AMPAAMSSNTAS
-418 AVSSAVAPTSA
+418 AVSSAVAPNSA